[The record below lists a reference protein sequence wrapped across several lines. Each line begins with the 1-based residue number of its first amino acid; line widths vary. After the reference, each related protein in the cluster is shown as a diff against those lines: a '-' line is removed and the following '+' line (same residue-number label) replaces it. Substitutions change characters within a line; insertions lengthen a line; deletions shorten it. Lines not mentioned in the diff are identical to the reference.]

1 MDGQST
7 QGIYWTLWG
16 MAGFGWLK
24 NVARATWVTV
34 NNLYVIPAHCLWM
47 MILWPVTLLFGQD
60 TYLRIEEYFFVR
72 ILGMVSF
79 WNATAGY
86 KIAESGDSI
95 DEIFHSNRFL
105 FMPNHQSTADVPL
118 CMTIF
123 SSTGHDGWSKRGSD
137 KVMWI
142 MDKVFKWTN
151 FGVVS
156 WLHDDFFILAGKDN
170 RDKTLDELKAHLK
183 EVFLPKK
190 RRCLVMFPEGGFLR
204 KRKDVSHRFARKNNL
219 PLLEYCTLP
228 RTGAL
233 EVIIECLVN
242 NRQPDGSSCNKVIT
256 SDHNSNGTNGD
267 SHKSDSSDVHQPSHT
282 ERLSLTSSTS
292 LRLRKATTPGGGG
305 EEEQLSKIVDVTIAY
320 PQRDNPLDLLNII
333 TAVRPPCT
341 THVHYRIF
349 DIKDVPT
356 EAEEL
361 RQWMYNLYIEKEAML
376 QKFYETGVFPHQM
389 YDKNAAPPKVL
400 RQDTSQAVLTNLFY
414 VLSTVFFVWGGCW
427 IRSCLPW

>member
-1 MDGQST
+1 MGSPDVGD
-7 QGIYWTLWG
+7 GIYWRFWR
-16 MAGFGWLK
+16 MAGLGK
-24 NVARATWVTV
+24 NVARALWVTV
-34 NNLYVIPAHCLWM
+34 NNLYVIPAHVVWM
-47 MILWPVTLLFGQD
+47 VLLYPVSLLLGESAYQ
-60 TYLRIEEYFFVR
+60 RMEEHFFVR

-86 KIAESGDSI
+86 QIAESGDSL
-95 DEIFHSNRFL
+95 DDIFHTKRFL

-118 CMTIF
+118 CMSVF
-123 SSTGHDGWSKRGSD
+123 SSLGHKLNQVRGSD

-170 RDKTLDELKAHLK
+170 RDKTLDELKGHLK

-204 KRKDVSHRFARKNNL
+204 KRKAVSHRFAAKNDL

-242 NRQPDGSSCNKVIT
+242 ENNSQKSGSDHPVTDNKVVT
-256 SDHNSNGTNGD
+256 SDHNSNG
-267 SHKSDSSDVHQPSHT
+267 HKSSDSSDHKS
-282 ERLSLTSSTS
+282 ERLTLSSTEI
-292 LRLRKATTPGGGG
+292 RLRKTLRPTTASGDQ
-305 EEEQLSKIVDVTIAY
+305 EEKLSKIVDVTIAY
-320 PQRDNPLDLLNII
+320 PEKDNPLDLFNII
-333 TAVRPPCT
+333 TAVRPPCL

-356 EAEEL
+356 EPEEL
-361 RQWMYNLYIEKEAML
+361 RQWMYKLYSEKEEML
-376 QKFYETGVFPHQM
+376 KKFYETGEFPHTM
-389 YDKNAAPPKVL
+389 FDPRASPPRVL
-400 RQDTSQAVLTNLFY
+400 RQDTPQALLTNAFYIASSALFAWIG
-414 VLSTVFFVWGGCW
+414 LS
-427 IRSCLPW
+427 IRAAIW